1 MFTSGCHS
9 HPHWAQWQKGHKPV
23 FVHLNRTI
31 DRPEAS
37 AQRGT
42 TYHMSKYL
50 AFINQQMLIYLTNFI
65 YLTNVKV
72 WSSLLPQPT
81 AKLSHDLIGHGL
93 TPQSPAEICWRGE
106 SMTFQDHFP
115 SFFLLPLWGADL
127 MSVAL
132 RPLLMPG
139 NVCTDGSSV
148 LERADLGK
156 RPVQPWKWS
165 WGLLGW
171 ECWSPGLLAHGFDYP
186 DISFCREGHS
196 GRTAKG
202 SLWSSYPSFILVSVV

>member
-81 AKLSHDLIGHGL
+81 AKLSHDLTGHGL
-93 TPQSPAEICWRGE
+93 TPQSPAEICWPGE
-106 SMTFQDHFP
+106 SMTFRDHFP

-139 NVCTDGSSV
+139 NVCTDGFICAWESRPGKKACTALEVV
-148 LERADLGK
+148 LRSAGLGMLK
-156 RPVQPWKWS
+156 PWALGS
-165 WGLLGW
+165 W
-171 ECWSPGLLAHGFDYP
+171 
-186 DISFCREGHS
+186 
-196 GRTAKG
+196 
-202 SLWSSYPSFILVSVV
+202 LWLPRHLFL